1 MKNIQENIARVKSL
15 MNLLTEGSTN
25 PKDWK
30 VGEYYIQTRKGSNIR
45 NIIKITYKDASDISF
60 DYVEYD
66 ETTKEKKE
74 TGTHDKIGVNQVPT
88 QADGAIWEE
97 SNETVWNDISKST
110 TTQPTN
116 TTNNTNNQIPKIRPE
131 QLSEEYP
138 HFVKDESLNILYDN
152 RYFLNNSKKDK
163 LDEKGNFKDGKLHI
177 INYRDDDYK
186 DTASIEINLKNN
198 FPTNTSWPNV
208 FNTLNTTTLYSKNNL
223 TGDGKL
229 YYDIFIKNYIN
240 LIIYKHILAN
250 DNSNIDAVLIETKI
264 NDGKL
269 YWSFYSSGKFEVG
282 DLKTKLNH
290 KIENGKIILTSED
303 GTIVPFDSNET
314 KPTTT
319 PTEPTTTPTE
329 PTPTVEEI
337 KYPTDTNFS
346 SLPDDIY
353 QDLIL
358 NKIPN
363 VKIKSSSNQK
373 LSSDNTTLE
382 SIDFILDIDGVEFSA
397 NFSKSGLKLINKETN
412 KQVKPLW
419 TDKELKYRN
428 FNKTEKD
435 SDNEWMKTQVQ
446 LKLESYVNR
455 FKQLI

>member
-1 MKNIQENIARVKSL
+1 MKNIQENITRVKSL

-25 PKDWK
+25 PNDWK
-30 VGEYYIQTRKGSNIR
+30 VGEYYIQTRKGSNER
-45 NIIKITYKDASDISF
+45 NIIKITYKDESNISF

-66 ETTKEKKE
+66 EITKEEKE
-74 TGTHDKIGVNQVPT
+74 TGSHDKILVSQVPT
-88 QADGAIWEE
+88 QVDGAIWEE
-97 SNETVWNDISKST
+97 SNETVWNEITKST

-116 TTNNTNNQIPKIRPE
+116 TSNGQIPKLHPD
-131 QLSEEYP
+131 QLSENYP
-138 HFVKDESLNILYDN
+138 YFVKDESLNILYDDK
-152 RYFLNNSKKDK
+152 YYLSNSQKNK
-163 LDEKGNFKDGKLHI
+163 LDEKGNFKDGVI
-177 INYRDDDYK
+177 DIWYQSK
-186 DTASIEINLKNN
+186 DNLTVYIDVDLKNN

-208 FNTLNTTTLYSKNNL
+208 FNILNTTTLYSNNL
-223 TGDGKL
+223 TGDAKL

-240 LIIYKHILAN
+240 LIVSTLISLD
-250 DNSNIDAVLIETKI
+250 DNLDIKSVTIETKL

-269 YWSFYSSGKFEVG
+269 FWSFRKDGNFSVSLDWGEEY
-282 DLKTKLNH
+282 NH
-290 KIENGKIILTSED
+290 KIENGKIVLTSKD
-303 GTIVPFDSNET
+303 GAVIPFDSNET
-314 KPTTT
+314 KPTE
-319 PTEPTTTPTE
+319 EPK
-329 PTPTVEEI
+329 PTVEEV

-373 LSSDNTTLE
+373 LSSDNKTLE
-382 SIDFILDIDGVEFSA
+382 SIDFILDIDGIEFSV
-397 NFSKSGLKLINKETN
+397 NFSKSGLKLINNTTN

-419 TDKELKYRN
+419 TDKELKYRD

>member
-1 MKNIQENIARVKSL
+1 MKNIQENIYRVKTL

-25 PKDWK
+25 PNDWK

-88 QADGAIWEE
+88 QSDGAIWEE
-97 SNETVWNDISKST
+97 SNETVWNEISKST

-116 TTNNTNNQIPKIRPE
+116 TSNGQIPKLHPD
-131 QLSEEYP
+131 QLSENYP
-138 HFVKDESLNILYDN
+138 YFVKDESLNILYDDK
-152 RYFLNNSKKDK
+152 YYLSNSQKNK
-163 LDEKGNFKDGKLHI
+163 LDEKGNFKDGVI
-177 INYRDDDYK
+177 DIWYQSK
-186 DTASIEINLKNN
+186 DNLTVYIDVDLKNN

-208 FNTLNTTTLYSKNNL
+208 FNILNTTTLYSNNL
-223 TGDGKL
+223 TGDAKL

-240 LIIYKHILAN
+240 LIVITLISLD
-250 DNSNIDAVLIETKI
+250 DNLDIKSVTIETKL

-269 YWSFYSSGKFEVG
+269 FWSFRKDGNFSVSLDWGEDY
-282 DLKTKLNH
+282 NH
-290 KIENGKIILTSED
+290 KIENGKIVLTSKD
-303 GTIVPFDSNET
+303 GTVIPFDSNET
-314 KPTTT
+314 KPTE
-319 PTEPTTTPTE
+319 EPK
-329 PTPTVEEI
+329 PTVEEV

-373 LSSDNTTLE
+373 LSSDNKTLE
-382 SIDFILDIDGVEFSA
+382 SIDFILDIDGIEFSV
-397 NFSKSGLKLINKETN
+397 NFSKSGLKLINNTTN

-419 TDKELKYRN
+419 TDKELKYRD
-428 FNKTEKD
+428 FNQTEKKT
-435 SDNEWMKTQVQ
+435 DNEWMKTQVQ
-446 LKLESYVNR
+446 LKLESYMNR

>member
-1 MKNIQENIARVKSL
+1 

-25 PKDWK
+25 PNDWK
-30 VGEYYIQTRKGSNIR
+30 VGEYYIQTRKGSNER
-45 NIIKITYKDASDISF
+45 NIIKITYKDESNISF

-66 ETTKEKKE
+66 EITKEEKE
-74 TGTHDKIGVNQVPT
+74 TGSHDKILVSQVPT
-88 QADGAIWEE
+88 QVDGAIWEE
-97 SNETVWNDISKST
+97 SNETVWNEITKST

-116 TTNNTNNQIPKIRPE
+116 TSNGQIPKLHPD
-131 QLSEEYP
+131 QLSENYP
-138 HFVKDESLNILYDN
+138 YFVKDESLNILYDDK
-152 RYFLNNSKKDK
+152 YYLSNSQKNK
-163 LDEKGNFKDGKLHI
+163 LDEKGNFKDGVI
-177 INYRDDDYK
+177 DIWYQSK
-186 DTASIEINLKNN
+186 DNLTVYIDVDLKNN

-208 FNTLNTTTLYSKNNL
+208 FNILNTTTLYSNNL
-223 TGDGKL
+223 TGDAKL

-240 LIIYKHILAN
+240 LIVSTLISLD
-250 DNSNIDAVLIETKI
+250 DNLDIKSVTIETKL

-269 YWSFYSSGKFEVG
+269 FWSFRKDGNFSVSLDWGEEY
-282 DLKTKLNH
+282 NH
-290 KIENGKIILTSED
+290 KIENGKIVLTSKD
-303 GTIVPFDSNET
+303 GAVIPFDSNET
-314 KPTTT
+314 KPTE
-319 PTEPTTTPTE
+319 EPK
-329 PTPTVEEI
+329 PTVEEV

-373 LSSDNTTLE
+373 LSSDNKTLE
-382 SIDFILDIDGVEFSA
+382 SIDFILDIDGIEFSV
-397 NFSKSGLKLINKETN
+397 NFSKSGLKLINNTTN

-419 TDKELKYRN
+419 TDKELKYRD

>member
-1 MKNIQENIARVKSL
+1 MKNIQENIYRVKSL

-25 PKDWK
+25 PNDWK

-88 QADGAIWEE
+88 QTDGAIWEE
-97 SNETVWNDISKST
+97 SNETVWNEISKST
-110 TTQPTN
+110 TTQP
-116 TTNNTNNQIPKIRPE
+116 NNSNNGQIPKLQPD
-131 QLSEEYP
+131 QLSEDYP
-138 HFVKDESLNILYDN
+138 YFVKDESLNILYDDK
-152 RYFLNNSKKDK
+152 YYLSNSSGDK
-163 LDEKGNFKDGKLHI
+163 LDEKGNFKDGFISIWYKPKDNI
-177 INYRDDDYK
+177 ILNVDVD
-186 DTASIEINLKNN
+186 LKNN
-198 FPTNTSWPNV
+198 FPENTNWSNV
-208 FNTLNTTTLYSKNNL
+208 FNALNTTTIYSNNDF
-223 TGDGKL
+223 TNDSKL
-229 YYDIFIKNYIN
+229 YYDIFIKNYIDLIVNTSIYLDYN
-240 LIIYKHILAN
+240 LNIIFIGIQTNLN
-250 DNSNIDAVLIETKI
+250 DDFIYWKFSRSGFFYATLNNKIEY
-264 NDGKL
+264 N
-269 YWSFYSSGKFEVG
+269 Y
-282 DLKTKLNH
+282 

-303 GTIVPFDSNET
+303 GTIIPFDSNET

-329 PTPTVEEI
+329 PTVEEV

-373 LSSDNTTLE
+373 LSSDNKTLE

-397 NFSKSGLKLINKETN
+397 NFSKSGLKLINKATN

-428 FNKTEKD
+428 FNQTEKKT
-435 SDNEWMKTQVQ
+435 DNEWMKTQVQ
-446 LKLESYVNR
+446 LKLESYMNR

>member
-1 MKNIQENIARVKSL
+1 MKNIQENITRVKSL

-30 VGEYYIQTRKGSNIR
+30 VGEYYIQTRKGSNER
-45 NIIKITYKDASDISF
+45 DIIKITYKDESYISF
-60 DYVEYD
+60 DYVSYN
-66 ETTKEKKE
+66 ETTKEKTE
-74 TGTHDKIGVNQVPT
+74 TGTHDNILVSQVPT
-88 QADGAIWEE
+88 QVDGAIWEE
-97 SNETVWNDISKST
+97 SNETVWNEISKST
-110 TTQPTN
+110 TTQP
-116 TTNNTNNQIPKIRPE
+116 NNNSNGQIPKLQPD
-131 QLSEEYP
+131 QLSENYP
-138 HFVKDESLNILYDN
+138 YFVKDESLNILYDN
-152 RYFLNNSKKDK
+152 KYYLSNSQKNK
-163 LDEKGNFKDGKLHI
+163 LDEKGNFKDGVI
-177 INYRDDDYK
+177 DIWYK
-186 DTASIEINLKNN
+186 SKDNLTVYIDVDLKNN
-198 FPTNTSWPNV
+198 FPTNTSWSNV
-208 FNTLNTTTLYSKNNL
+208 FNILNTTTLYSNNL
-223 TGDGKL
+223 TGDAKL

-240 LIIYKHILAN
+240 LIVSTLISLD
-250 DNSNIDAVLIETKI
+250 DNLDIKSVIIETKL

-269 YWSFYSSGKFEVG
+269 FWVFRKDGNFSVSLDWGEEY
-282 DLKTKLNH
+282 NH
-290 KIENGKIILTSED
+290 KIENGKIILTSKD
-303 GTIVPFDSNET
+303 GTVIPFDSNET

-319 PTEPTTTPTE
+319 PTEPK
-329 PTPTVEEI
+329 PTVEET

-373 LSSDNTTLE
+373 LSSDNKTLE
-382 SIDFILDIDGVEFSA
+382 SIDFILDIDGVEFSV
-397 NFSKSGLKLINKETN
+397 NFSKSGLKLINNTTN

-419 TDKELKYRN
+419 TDKELKYRD

>member
-1 MKNIQENIARVKSL
+1 MKNIQENIYRVKSL

-25 PKDWK
+25 PNDWK

-88 QADGAIWEE
+88 QVDGAIWEE
-97 SNETVWNDISKST
+97 SNETVWNEITKST

-116 TTNNTNNQIPKIRPE
+116 TSNGQIPKLHPD
-131 QLSEEYP
+131 QLSENYP
-138 HFVKDESLNILYDN
+138 YFVKDESLNILYDDK
-152 RYFLNNSKKDK
+152 YYLSNSQKNK
-163 LDEKGNFKDGKLHI
+163 LDEKGNFKDGVI
-177 INYRDDDYK
+177 DIWYQSK
-186 DTASIEINLKNN
+186 DNLTVYIDVDLKNN

-208 FNTLNTTTLYSKNNL
+208 FNILNTTTLYSNNL
-223 TGDGKL
+223 TGDAKL
-229 YYDIFIKNYIN
+229 YYDIFIKNYTN
-240 LIIYKHILAN
+240 LIVGALI
-250 DNSNIDAVLIETKI
+250 VLDTSLDIATVTI
-264 NDGKL
+264 
-269 YWSFYSSGKFEVG
+269 
-282 DLKTKLNH
+282 KTKLNDGFLWWLFDKSGYLGVRLNWKESYNY

-303 GTIVPFDSNET
+303 GTIIPFDSNET

-329 PTPTVEEI
+329 PTPTVEEV

-373 LSSDNTTLE
+373 LSSDNKTLE

-397 NFSKSGLKLINKETN
+397 NFSKSGLNLINKATN

-428 FNKTEKD
+428 FNQTEKKT
-435 SDNEWMKTQVQ
+435 DNEWMKTQVQ
-446 LKLESYVNR
+446 LKLESYMNR

>member
-1 MKNIQENIARVKSL
+1 MKNIQENITRVKSL

-30 VGEYYIQTRKGSNIR
+30 VGEYYIQTRKGSNER
-45 NIIKITYKDASDISF
+45 YIIKITYKDETYISF
-60 DYVEYD
+60 DYVSYN
-66 ETTKEKKE
+66 ETTKEKTE
-74 TGTHDKIGVNQVPT
+74 TGTHDKILVSQVPT
-88 QADGAIWEE
+88 QVDGAIWEE
-97 SNETVWNDISKST
+97 SNETVWNEITKST

-116 TTNNTNNQIPKIRPE
+116 TNDGQIPKLHPD
-131 QLSEEYP
+131 QLSENYP
-138 HFVKDESLNILYDN
+138 YFVKDESLNILYDDK
-152 RYFLNNSKKDK
+152 YYLSNSQKNK
-163 LDEKGNFKDGKLHI
+163 LDEKGNFKDGVI
-177 INYRDDDYK
+177 DIWYK
-186 DTASIEINLKNN
+186 SKDNLTVYIDVDLKNN
-198 FPTNTSWPNV
+198 FPTNTSWSNV
-208 FNTLNTTTLYSKNNL
+208 FNILNTTTLYSNNL
-223 TGDGKL
+223 TGDAKL

-240 LIIYKHILAN
+240 LIVSTLISLD
-250 DNSNIDAVLIETKI
+250 DNLDIKSVIIETKL

-269 YWSFYSSGKFEVG
+269 FWVFRKDGNFSVSLDWGEEY
-282 DLKTKLNH
+282 NH
-290 KIENGKIILTSED
+290 KIENGKIILTSKD
-303 GTIVPFDSNET
+303 GTVIPFDSNET
-314 KPTTT
+314 NPTTT
-319 PTEPTTTPTE
+319 PTEPK
-329 PTPTVEEI
+329 PTVEET
-337 KYPTDTNFS
+337 KYPTDNNFS

-373 LSSDNTTLE
+373 LSSDNKTLE
-382 SIDFILDIDGVEFSA
+382 SIDFILDIDGVEFSV
-397 NFSKSGLKLINKETN
+397 NFSKSGLKLINNTTN

-419 TDKELKYRN
+419 TDKELKYRD

>member
-1 MKNIQENIARVKSL
+1 
-15 MNLLTEGSTN
+15 
-25 PKDWK
+25 
-30 VGEYYIQTRKGSNIR
+30 
-45 NIIKITYKDASDISF
+45 
-60 DYVEYD
+60 VEYD

-88 QADGAIWEE
+88 QVDGAIWEE
-97 SNETVWNDISKST
+97 SNETVWNEITKST

-116 TTNNTNNQIPKIRPE
+116 TSNGQIPKLHPD
-131 QLSEEYP
+131 QLSENYP
-138 HFVKDESLNILYDN
+138 YFVKDESLNILYDDK
-152 RYFLNNSKKDK
+152 YYLSNSQKNK
-163 LDEKGNFKDGKLHI
+163 LDEKGNFKDGVI
-177 INYRDDDYK
+177 DIWYQSK
-186 DTASIEINLKNN
+186 DNLTVYIDVDLKNN

-208 FNTLNTTTLYSKNNL
+208 FNILNTTTLYSNNL
-223 TGDGKL
+223 TGDAKL

-240 LIIYKHILAN
+240 LIVITLISLD
-250 DNSNIDAVLIETKI
+250 DNLDIKSVTIETKL

-269 YWSFYSSGKFEVG
+269 FWSFRKDGNFSVSLDWGEDY
-282 DLKTKLNH
+282 NH
-290 KIENGKIILTSED
+290 KIENGKIVLTSKD
-303 GTIVPFDSNET
+303 GTVIPFDSNET
-314 KPTTT
+314 KPTE
-319 PTEPTTTPTE
+319 EPK
-329 PTPTVEEI
+329 PTVEEV

-373 LSSDNTTLE
+373 LSSDNKTLE
-382 SIDFILDIDGVEFSA
+382 SIDFILDIDGIEFSV
-397 NFSKSGLKLINKETN
+397 NFSKSGLKLINNTTN

-419 TDKELKYRN
+419 TDKELKYRD

-446 LKLESYVNR
+446 LKLESYANR

>member
-1 MKNIQENIARVKSL
+1 MKNIQENITRVKSL

-25 PKDWK
+25 PNDWK
-30 VGEYYIQTRKGSNIR
+30 VGEYYIQTRKGSNER
-45 NIIKITYKDASDISF
+45 NIIKITYKDESNISF

-88 QADGAIWEE
+88 QVDGAIWEE
-97 SNETVWNDISKST
+97 SNETVWNEITKST

-116 TTNNTNNQIPKIRPE
+116 TSNGQIPKLHPD
-131 QLSEEYP
+131 QLSENYP
-138 HFVKDESLNILYDN
+138 YFVKDESLNILYDDK
-152 RYFLNNSKKDK
+152 YYLSNSQKNK
-163 LDEKGNFKDGKLHI
+163 LDEKGNFKDGVI
-177 INYRDDDYK
+177 DIWYQSK
-186 DTASIEINLKNN
+186 DNLTVYIDVDLKNN

-208 FNTLNTTTLYSKNNL
+208 FNILNTTTLYSNNL
-223 TGDGKL
+223 TGDAKL

-240 LIIYKHILAN
+240 LIVSTLISLD
-250 DNSNIDAVLIETKI
+250 DNLDIKSVTIETKL

-269 YWSFYSSGKFEVG
+269 FWSFRKDGNFSVSLDWGEEY
-282 DLKTKLNH
+282 NH
-290 KIENGKIILTSED
+290 KIENGKIVLTSKD
-303 GTIVPFDSNET
+303 GTVIPFDSNET
-314 KPTTT
+314 KPTE
-319 PTEPTTTPTE
+319 EPK
-329 PTPTVEEI
+329 PTVEEV

-373 LSSDNTTLE
+373 LSSDNKTLE
-382 SIDFILDIDGVEFSA
+382 SIDFILDIDGIEFSV
-397 NFSKSGLKLINKETN
+397 NFSKSGLKLINNTTN

-419 TDKELKYRN
+419 TDKELKYRD

>member
-1 MKNIQENIARVKSL
+1 MKNIQENIYRVKSL

-25 PKDWK
+25 PNDWK

-88 QADGAIWEE
+88 QVDGAIWEE
-97 SNETVWNDISKST
+97 SNETVWNEITKST

-116 TTNNTNNQIPKIRPE
+116 TSNGQIPKLHPD
-131 QLSEEYP
+131 QLSENYP
-138 HFVKDESLNILYDN
+138 YFVKDESLNILYDDK
-152 RYFLNNSKKDK
+152 YYLSNSQKNK
-163 LDEKGNFKDGKLHI
+163 LDEKGNFKDGVI
-177 INYRDDDYK
+177 DIWYQSK
-186 DTASIEINLKNN
+186 DNLTVYIDVDLKNN

-208 FNTLNTTTLYSKNNL
+208 FNILNTTTLYSNNL
-223 TGDGKL
+223 TGDAKL

-240 LIIYKHILAN
+240 LIVITLISLD
-250 DNSNIDAVLIETKI
+250 DNLDIKSVTIETKL

-269 YWSFYSSGKFEVG
+269 FWSFRKDGNFSVSLDWGEDY
-282 DLKTKLNH
+282 NH
-290 KIENGKIILTSED
+290 KIENGKIVLTSKD
-303 GTIVPFDSNET
+303 GTVIPFDSNET
-314 KPTTT
+314 KPTE
-319 PTEPTTTPTE
+319 EPK
-329 PTPTVEEI
+329 PTVEEV

-373 LSSDNTTLE
+373 LSSDNKTLE
-382 SIDFILDIDGVEFSA
+382 SIDFILDIDGIEFSV
-397 NFSKSGLKLINKETN
+397 NFSKSGLKLINNTTN

-419 TDKELKYRN
+419 TDKELKYRD

-446 LKLESYVNR
+446 LKLESYANR

>member
-1 MKNIQENIARVKSL
+1 MKNIQENIYRVKTL

-25 PKDWK
+25 PNDWK
-30 VGEYYIQTRKGSNIR
+30 VGEYYIQTRKGSNER
-45 NIIKITYKDASDISF
+45 NIIKITYKDESNISF

-88 QADGAIWEE
+88 QVDGAIWEE
-97 SNETVWNDISKST
+97 SNETVWNEITKST

-116 TTNNTNNQIPKIRPE
+116 TSNGQIPKLHPD
-131 QLSEEYP
+131 QLSENYP
-138 HFVKDESLNILYDN
+138 YFVKDESLNILYDDK
-152 RYFLNNSKKDK
+152 YYLSNSQKNK
-163 LDEKGNFKDGKLHI
+163 LDEKGNFKDGVI
-177 INYRDDDYK
+177 DIWYQSK
-186 DTASIEINLKNN
+186 DNLTVYIDVDLKNN

-208 FNTLNTTTLYSKNNL
+208 FNILNTTTLYSNNL
-223 TGDGKL
+223 TGDAKL

-240 LIIYKHILAN
+240 LIVSTLISLD
-250 DNSNIDAVLIETKI
+250 DNLDIKSVTIETKL

-269 YWSFYSSGKFEVG
+269 FWSFRKDGNFSVSLDWGEEY
-282 DLKTKLNH
+282 NH
-290 KIENGKIILTSED
+290 KIENGKIVLTSKD
-303 GTIVPFDSNET
+303 GTVIPFDSNET
-314 KPTTT
+314 KPTE
-319 PTEPTTTPTE
+319 EPK
-329 PTPTVEEI
+329 PTVEEV

-373 LSSDNTTLE
+373 LSSDNKTLE
-382 SIDFILDIDGVEFSA
+382 SIDFILDIDGIEFSV
-397 NFSKSGLKLINKETN
+397 NFSKSGLKLINNTTN

-419 TDKELKYRN
+419 TDKELKYRD